1 MARHPEM
8 VRLDLHVH
16 TGRYSQCAEFL
27 NPFRVGEFALRAG
40 LAGVVIT
47 EHDMFWQD
55 EEIELLRE
63 VASPA
68 RIYRGLEVSA
78 SGCHVLVI
86 GIDDDAGFERRMRA
100 EDVVRAAH
108 AAGAVAVLAHP
119 YRDSVP
125 EELPLE
131 SFDAI
136 EVGSSSFDKLE
147 SARSIRLARRYH
159 KPMIASSDAHA
170 LSRIGWGWT
179 EFPSLPANE
188 RELAEAIRGGFGR
201 AVLPRTLKVRAMSG

>member
-1 MARHPEM
+1 MTRHPAM

-16 TGRYSQCAEFL
+16 TGRYSQCAEL
-27 NPFRVGEFALRAG
+27 LDPFRVGEFALRAG
-40 LAGVVIT
+40 LAGVVLT

-63 VASPA
+63 IASPA

-86 GIDDDAGFERRMRA
+86 GIDDAAGFERRMGA
-100 EDVVRAAH
+100 EDVIRAAH

-125 EELPLE
+125 EGLPVE

-136 EVGSSSFDKLE
+136 EVWSSSFDKLE
-147 SARSIRLARRYH
+147 SMRSTRLARRH
-159 KPMIASSDAHA
+159 RKPMVASSDAHT

-179 EFPSLPANE
+179 EFPTLPANE
-188 RELAEAIRGGFGR
+188 RELAEAIRSGSGR
-201 AVLPRTLKVRAMSG
+201 AVLPRTLKAGAMSG